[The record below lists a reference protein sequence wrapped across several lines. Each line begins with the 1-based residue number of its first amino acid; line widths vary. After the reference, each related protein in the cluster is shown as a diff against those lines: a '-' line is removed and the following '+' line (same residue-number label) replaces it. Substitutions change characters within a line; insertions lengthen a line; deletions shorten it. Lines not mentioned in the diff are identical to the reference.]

1 MNFIYSQY
9 LFFLPLVIAPLIIY
23 LIFRKKP
30 KQMVFSSLYI
40 LKELA
45 LKINKKTKLKDILLL
60 IIRTLIVLSII
71 MFFAAPYFGERSEYD
86 PELETSLYIYLDTSP
101 SMALSDDS
109 FNIFEKSV
117 STLRKFL
124 NEVPERS
131 EVLIRT
137 SDPTKK
143 FIGSNKDAQLFLNE
157 IKISGMQREI
167 SSVIVE
173 ADSFFTSKEIELNK
187 EFMIF
192 SDGKIKTNDSPI
204 EYSKKYSKYF
214 IQDRVDVREK
224 NDISID
230 SVKINIRNQIA
241 CYISS
246 KETGKGLRANLELYE
261 QGTKIY
267 SENLKFE
274 DSNNITVIIDDT
286 NIAISDTQMFF
297 KVEDDI
303 NSMNNVFY
311 FVLPGTKRIKTLI
324 VGNKE
329 DIVVKSLLVLM
340 NASSDSLFEPTTI
353 DFNNINSVQ
362 ISDNDII
369 LFTDIKKLSSY
380 TVSQLNNF
388 LRASKSIFIAYG
400 KDLNLND
407 YNANAIPNLDLPKI
421 KGVNQFTDSYSSIN
435 IISKTHPIF
444 NKVFVQDIDPNSME
458 IYSYYDLTSE
468 GWDIVAKVNNS
479 PYILEKNASNGKI
492 ILLSSGF
499 DKELSNIIE
508 NGFVVPLIHNSLK
521 YLSQSNI
528 SSNISHSYGDKYSL
542 DKGNKLFDPSSNEVS
557 NSSAQKQNVFL
568 DKQGFYSV
576 KNEINI
582 PLKYIAVN
590 NIREN
595 NELISKELLN
605 EFKFIDPETFAKN
618 NIFSVER
625 NNYSYIFLYALIL
638 LIVAEMLI
646 ARKL

>member
-1 MNFIYSQY
+1 
-9 LFFLPLVIAPLIIY
+9 
-23 LIFRKKP
+23 
-30 KQMVFSSLYI
+30 MVFSSLYI